1 MSAANP
7 NDLSFRVATHA
18 DVEAIVALVHSA
30 YRGESSRAGWTTE
43 ADLLDGTRTDADEVA
58 RLIGGAASA
67 ILLAE
72 WNAQII
78 ASAALECRQD
88 TGYFGMFG
96 VQPGLQ
102 SNGVGSAVL
111 SEAERYAKTVW
122 SCRQMEMTVI
132 TLRPELIAWYERRGY
147 CRTGVFKPF
156 PQDNPRYGLP
166 RRPGLRLE
174 VLRKTLASDPR

>member
-7 NDLSFRVATHA
+7 NDPSFRIATHA

-30 YRGESSRAGWTTE
+30 YRGETSRAGWTTE

-58 RLIGGAASA
+58 RLIDGAASC

-72 WNAQII
+72 RNAQII
-78 ASAALECRQD
+78 ASAALVRRQD

-102 SNGVGSAVL
+102 GNGVGSAVL
-111 SEAERYAKTVW
+111 SEAERYVQRVW
-122 SCRQMEMTVI
+122 NCRLMEMTVI
-132 TLRPELIAWYERRGY
+132 TLRAELIAWYERRGY
-147 CRTGVFKPF
+147 CRTGAFKPF

-166 RRPGLRLE
+166 RRPDLRLE
-174 VLRKTLASDPR
+174 VLCKMLASGSR